1 MKKTAIIFF
10 IVILIPL
17 FVFTQTIE
25 GVEFISPFNDGVSA
39 IKKGDQWAFINAE
52 GTIIINFRD
61 DLVLTKSNNFNYPIF
76 NNDRCLITKKKDDIS
91 YFGYIDKSGNTIIEP
106 QYLRATNFNNNVA
119 IVLELVKERIGYND
133 ILGKEMISYN
143 CAEAIINSNGDVLH
157 YLTEPKHIP
166 LSAKNIKKIAV
177 INSKFISDNLIATKS
192 KDKKWIIK
200 KIE

>member
-10 IVILIPL
+10 TVILFPL
-17 FVFTQTIE
+17 FVFTQSIE
-25 GVEFISPFNDGVSA
+25 GVEFISPFNNGVSA
-39 IKKGDQWAFINAE
+39 IKKENKWAFINLE
-52 GTIIINFRD
+52 GTIIVNFRD
-61 DLVLTKSNNFNYPIF
+61 DLVLTKTNNFNYPVF

-91 YFGYIDKSGNTIIEP
+91 YFGYIDKSGNTVIQP
-106 QYLRATNFNNNVA
+106 QFLNATNFNNNVA
-119 IVLELVKERIGYND
+119 IVLELVKESIGYND

-143 CAEAIINSNGDVLH
+143 SSEVIINSKGKVLH

-166 LSAKNIKKIAV
+166 LSVKNIKKIVV
-177 INSKFISDNLIATKS
+177 INSKFISNNLVAIKS